1 MLTFMYE
8 VYLYLQTQSINTNST
23 VQEVTDILEDIV
35 NVTTEGNEGPSNTTL
50 THREVD
56 IVAESLERIAEV
68 LNTTTNVTD
77 KIVEVSVNGRLSK

>member
-50 THREVD
+50 THLEVD
-56 IVAESLERIAEV
+56 IVAESLERIAVV

-77 KIVEVSVNGRLSK
+77 KIVEVSVNG